1 MSLRVPGLGS
11 LGATS
16 TGTDWV
22 CAELAGTELRLSP
35 VGPSFGG
42 CSRAR
47 TQHSARDRDGGYGT
61 AAQRH
66 RSSVG
71 EPRRVSCQIVT
82 RVMFET
88 TFKRIRVWLHRSGD
102 LEPLRARRLKTFE
115 VRQVATSMFT
125 RGRRPRLGVANLN
138 PSAGDVTWPVARTRT
153 ARGSG
158 CQPECQ
164 LEPPTASEVGSAPSL
179 QVSGCAP
186 SRGSDAASPRT
197 P

>member
-1 MSLRVPGLGS
+1 
-11 LGATS
+11 
-16 TGTDWV
+16 
-22 CAELAGTELRLSP
+22 LAGAELRLSP

-42 CSRAR
+42 CSRAGTR
-47 TQHSARDRDGGYGT
+47 HSARDRDGAYGT
-61 AAQRH
+61 AAQWH
-66 RSSVG
+66 WSSVG

-88 TFKRIRVWLHRSGD
+88 TFKRIRVWLHSSGD

-115 VRQVATSMFT
+115 VRQVAISMFT
-125 RGRRPRLGVANLN
+125 TEASSSRGRRPRLGFANLN
-138 PSAGDVTWPVARTRT
+138 PSAGDVTWPVARTRS

-179 QVSGCAP
+179 QVPGCA
-186 SRGSDAASPRT
+186 RLGGSDAASPRT